1 MSGKALFSFDP
12 TMFTD
17 DADAVDDDMYEEAAE
32 EEEEGKEEISEA
44 QNKAD

>member
-17 DADAVDDDMYEEAAE
+17 DADAVDDDMYEEAQ

-44 QNKAD
+44 QNKAE